1 MAKYVSSF
9 KFNDT
14 GDVINIK
21 DTEGRNLISSL
32 ESNMNNKIN
41 NINSNINTNIKN
53 NNYITEYLSGG
64 KFLLFGDSYCVDEN
78 ESLDPGWSD
87 GQGFGKLMTNILNM
101 TLYNYAVGGTGFGDY
116 NTSINYLSQT
126 NSAINAMSE
135 SDRNSV
141 KLIIYAGGANDGD
154 QSLSLLSSRIKSCYT
169 QCRTYFPNAIIW
181 TCFIGW
187 SRNGATF
194 EYFKRARNRWKFG
207 CARSGMPCM
216 VGSEWSLHHWDY
228 VGTDNL
234 HPSTTGQQSIKDF
247 LLSGLFNKGVCNIEL
262 SEEKKQFTTLESG
275 AGNFT
280 GKGFKCSMIGNTCTF
295 TNSHTTFGFSSTK
308 SINFNGDDLYQVASI
323 HSYMNG
329 GIISNFGTGQQGT
342 YNPTFYAMTL
352 WYVTG
357 QSFNQVMCM
366 SKFTILDGGLW
377 VSPFYTD
384 GGMLKTFNTNGFE
397 MFPATVTCSLD
408 CC

>member
-1 MAKYVSSF
+1 MAKYVTNF

-14 GDVINIK
+14 GDIINIK
-21 DTEGRNLISSL
+21 DSESRTLISNL
-32 ESNMNNKIN
+32 ESSTNSKIN
-41 NINSNINTNIKN
+41 SINSTISTNIKN
-53 NNYITEYLSGG
+53 ENYITEYLSGG
-64 KFLLFGDSYCVDEN
+64 NFLLFGDSYCVDEN

-87 GQGFGKLMTNILNM
+87 EQGFGKMMASQLNM
-101 TLYNYAVGGTGFGDY
+101 TLYNYAIGGTGFGDY
-116 NTSINYLSQT
+116 NASNNYLTQT
-126 NSAINAMSE
+126 NNAINAMSE
-135 SDRNSV
+135 SVRQNV

-154 QSLSLLSSRIKSCYT
+154 QSLTLIKSRINECYT
-169 QCRTYFPNAIIW
+169 QCKTYFPNAIIW

-194 EYFKRARNRWKFG
+194 EYFKRARYYWKLG
-207 CARSGMPCM
+207 CARSGMPSM
-216 VGSEWSLHHWDY
+216 VGTEWSIHHWDY
-228 VGTDNL
+228 VGSDNL
-234 HPSTTGQQSIKDF
+234 HPSTKGQQRIKDF
-247 LLSGLFNKGVCNIEL
+247 ILSGLFNKGKVNIEV
-262 SEEKKQFTTLESG
+262 SEEKKQFTSLTSG
-275 AGNFT
+275 ASTFE
-280 GKGFKCSMIGNTCTF
+280 GKGFKCSMIGDTCTF
-295 TNSHTTFGFSSTK
+295 TNSHTTFGFSSAK

-329 GIISNFGTGQQGT
+329 GIISDFGTGQQGT

-357 QSFNQVMCM
+357 QTFNQVMCM

-384 GGMLKTFNTNGFE
+384 GGALKTFSTWGFE
-397 MFPATVTCSLD
+397 MFPTTVTCSLD